1 VPDLTLLIAIA
12 SGLVGLLCLWLT
24 IIAVLRARRIARG
37 APGAKI
43 TRGAPGA
50 KISSGPIETPK
61 ELYGFAGKQF
71 LSAIVMFALAV
82 IIYIYS

>member
-24 IIAVLRARRIARG
+24 IIAVLRARRIA
-37 APGAKI
+37 
-43 TRGAPGA
+43 RGAPGA

>member
-12 SGLVGLLCLWLT
+12 SALVGLLCLWLA
-24 IIAVLRARRIARG
+24 IVAMLRARRIAKP

-43 TRGAPGA
+43 G
-50 KISSGPIETPK
+50 SGPIETPT

-71 LSAIVMFALAV
+71 LSAVVMFALAF